1 MNIYTV
7 LKQEHEAVKDLLMKA
22 CDTTERAEKSREEL
36 YQELLREL
44 HSHAEAEQNT
54 LYARL
59 DEEEGMEWKRLL
71 AEAKEEHV
79 RAEQLLQELGEMDK
93 TTIEWTA
100 KIAVLQSQIEHHV
113 EEEEEEMFKKAKE
126 ILKEGEAERLAEAF
140 LAQKKEILSRLS

>member
-7 LKQEHEAVKDLLMKA
+7 LRQEHEVVKDLLMKL

-44 HSHAEAEQNT
+44 DSHAKAEQNT

-59 DEEEGMEWKRLL
+59 DEEEVMEWKHLL
-71 AEAKEEHV
+71 AEAKEEHARV
-79 RAEQLLQELGEMDK
+79 EQLLQELGEMDK

-100 KIAVLQSQIEHHV
+100 KITVLKEQVEHHV
-113 EEEEEEMFKKAKE
+113 KEEEEKMFKKARE
-126 ILKEGEAERLAEAF
+126 VLKDGEAERLAEAF
-140 LAQKKEILSRLS
+140 LAQKQEILSRLS